1 MAATP
6 PCAALIDRLTAPR
19 AERQAGNRRA
29 AAQPG
34 DRGFVSPH
42 SAGFSTVAAR
52 AGSRRCRLPSV
63 VRVERGS
70 ERRGLAGRVRAVAAL
85 AGRLLGSGASA
96 QLGALE
102 PAAPARLAEA
112 RLNPGRRGLLA
123 MAVVTAVTVLV
134 AGGWV
139 LAARPHPMLAAESAP
154 PTAGASPAPVLPGG
168 SLTSPRARSS
178 GVVPP
183 LVVDVV
189 GRVRRP
195 GVYRLPAGSRVDDAV
210 RAAGGLL
217 GGVDPVTV
225 NLARKLADGEQ
236 VAIGLAGTGNPG
248 PDPSAAPSGAAP
260 ATAGPLDLNSATLAQ
275 LDGLPGV
282 GPVLAQ
288 HILDWRTE
296 HGRFDSVDQLNG
308 VSGIGDS
315 KFADLKPLVSV
326 G

>member
-1 MAATP
+1 MV
-6 PCAALIDRLTAPR
+6 
-19 AERQAGNRRA
+19 AGL
-29 AAQPG
+29 
-34 DRGFVSPH
+34 
-42 SAGFSTVAAR
+42 AAR
-52 AGSRRCRLPSV
+52 LVGS
-63 VRVERGS
+63 
-70 ERRGLAGRVRAVAAL
+70 
-85 AGRLLGSGASA
+85 SA
-96 QLGALE
+96 TAQVGTLE
-102 PAAPARLAEA
+102 PAGPSRLAGA
-112 RLNPGRRGLLA
+112 RLNPGRRGVLA

-139 LAARPHPMLAAESAP
+139 LAARPHPMLAAERAPGGSPSAK
-154 PTAGASPAPVLPGG
+154 AGTSAASLVPGG
-168 SLTSPRARSS
+168 SLTSPRARPS
-178 GVVPP
+178 GTAAP

-195 GVYRLPAGSRVDDAV
+195 GVYRLPPGSRVDDAV

-217 GGVDPVTV
+217 SGVDPVTV

-236 VAIGLAGTGNPG
+236 VAIGLAGVGGSGSASDPG
-248 PDPSAAPSGAAP
+248 SAPSGSPPAADSS
-260 ATAGPLDLNSATLAQ
+260 TGPLDLNSATLAQ

-296 HGRFDSVDQLNG
+296 HGRFDSIDQLNG

-315 KFADLKPLVSV
+315 KYADLKPLVSV